1 MRRAACLLELFE
13 LLFTHEDDTGFVV
26 FVPPAAIANVAEGE
40 IQIFTRDAY
49 PVSYSLVDCLFNLSV
64 VGDWFF
70 ELRLVLFS

>member
-26 FVPPAAIANVAEGE
+26 FVSPAAIANVAEGK

-49 PVSYSLVDCLFNLSV
+49 PVSYSFVDCLFSLGV